1 MSINPSNTGL
11 QGTTLKQTGSTKL
24 VWITGAS
31 SGLGYEL
38 AKRYAENGHT
48 VVASARRFE
57 QLQLLCSEATREAL
71 TGKIIPLMLDVTDQ
85 VSVDAAIAKIKE
97 DIGIPD
103 TVILNAGYYQPCTL
117 DEITVENFLATY
129 GVNVSGTV
137 RCMLGILP
145 ALRKRGNGH
154 LVFVSSVAGYSGLPR
169 AAAYGSSKAALTHL
183 GESIKLECNA
193 QGIDVTVVNPGFV
206 KTPLTEKNSFPMP
219 FIMEVET
226 ASKAMFKG
234 IESRKF
240 EVIFPKRFAWI
251 LKLLRI
257 LPYRLYFAITRRLL

>member
-1 MSINPSNTGL
+1 MNQAGF
-11 QGTTLKQTGSTKL
+11 KKL

-31 SGLGYEL
+31 SGLGYAL

-57 QLQLLCSEATREAL
+57 QLQRLRDEASQEAL
-71 TGKIIPLMLDVTDQ
+71 KGKIIPLTLDVTDQ
-85 VSVDAAIAKIKE
+85 MSVDAAIVKLNK
-97 DIGIPD
+97 DIGTPD
-103 TVILNAGYYQPCTL
+103 TVILNAGYYQPCSL
-117 DEITVENFLATY
+117 DEITMDNFLATFD
-129 GVNVSGTV
+129 VNVNGTV

-145 ALRKRGNGH
+145 ALRVRGSGH
-154 LVFVSSVAGYSGLPR
+154 VVFVSSVAGYSGLPR

-183 GESIKLECNA
+183 AESIKLECNA
-193 QGIDVTVVNPGFV
+193 EGIDVTVVNPGFV
-206 KTPLTEKNSFPMP
+206 KTPLTDKNSFAMP

-226 ASKAMFKG
+226 ASRAMFAG
-234 IESRKF
+234 LESGKF
-240 EVIFPKRFAWI
+240 EVVFPKRFAWI